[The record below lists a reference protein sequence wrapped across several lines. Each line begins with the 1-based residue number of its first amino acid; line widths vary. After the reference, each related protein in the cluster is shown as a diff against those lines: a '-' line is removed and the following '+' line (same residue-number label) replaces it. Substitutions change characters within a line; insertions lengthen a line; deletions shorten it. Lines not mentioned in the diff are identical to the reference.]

1 MGRSRAAFRVGT
13 FCVVALLAV
22 EGCGPGGMGEADEVA
37 LARRRLMMEDIFP
50 VPSEETSVV
59 PALTGPDSAAW
70 LPVDAAGDDA
80 AAETT
85 EEAVVPPVA
94 EEEEAAPPPVD
105 EPEGAGTVE
114 EGDGEG
120 AWEGIEPVPDAEE
133 GDILRVE

>member
-37 LARRRLMMEDIFP
+37 LARRRLMMEDVFP
-50 VPSEETSVV
+50 VPAEEMSVV
-59 PALTGPDSAAW
+59 PALTEPDSTAW
-70 LPVDAAGDDA
+70 LPVEAAGDDA

-85 EEAVVPPVA
+85 EEAVVPPVV

-105 EPEGAGTVE
+105 EPEERAGAE

-120 AWEGIEPVPDAEE
+120 AGEGIEPVPDDEE
-133 GDILRVE
+133 GDILRAE